1 MQLTNGVIK
10 VASGNLGPLPL
21 ISERTIAQYFYIFT
35 RQTTLINLVTR
46 RASIRTKHQASRA
59 AWPSD
64 PRNRGDLEGAAP
76 RNYGA
81 LLPGTAGSYIKATA
95 HFPEQH

>member
-1 MQLTNGVIK
+1 M
-10 VASGNLGPLPL
+10 AFGNWWPLPL
-21 ISERTIAQYFYIFT
+21 TSERTIAQYFYIFT

-59 AWPSD
+59 AWPSG

-95 HFPEQH
+95 HFPEQHELLLP

>member
-10 VASGNLGPLPL
+10 VASGNWGPLPL
-21 ISERTIAQYFYIFT
+21 ISERTIARYFYMFT
-35 RQTTLINLVTR
+35 WLTTLINLVMR
-46 RASIRTKHQASRA
+46 RASIRTHHQASRA